1 MSFGKFLTSIPN
13 NFSKFI
19 KIDDAIR
26 ELSEL
31 IRQLLGAPANTDMT
45 GSIISSVNSAGRI
58 TGDINFMKD
67 GSSPPNINLY
77 DEDSNLV
84 GNLVLTESGYGGRM
98 TWKLYDDDGADADY
112 PLDLTRSLH
121 EGACALI
128 PKLGQSI
135 EIGSNMTT
143 VDGSYKIVRLKC
155 LSRSGTPVLEV
166 ASKIPGDTSFDV
178 INRLDLVTGFWER
191 SETKVGWVGYVNGQ
205 VISTGGQWYTLGLV
219 EQLAQNCSYPVS
231 GQVKITEPGLYFA
244 TLSMVDGGV
253 TGPASGAIG
262 VFLSGSQLGNPVG
275 SSNPGGGMD
284 GFYIPSG
291 ASSVE
296 VAASVTI
303 PINISLGSGDT
314 YVVPAMKISSGSGM
328 TPNFQFSLARV
339 GGFFDES

>member
-58 TGDINFMKD
+58 TGNIDFMD
-67 GSSPPNINLY
+67 SGSPPNINLY
-77 DEDSNLV
+77 DEDSNLI
-84 GNLVLTESGYGGRM
+84 GNLILTESGYGGRM
-98 TWKLYDDDGADADY
+98 TWKLYDADGADADY
-112 PLDLTRSLH
+112 PLDLMRSLY
-121 EGACALI
+121 EGAYALI

-135 EIGSNMTT
+135 EIGSSMTT
-143 VDGSYKIVRLKC
+143 IDGSYKIVRLKC

-166 ASKIPGDTSFDV
+166 ASKIPGDTGFDV
-178 INRLDLVTGFWER
+178 INRMDLDTGFWER
-191 SETKVGWVGYVNGQ
+191 SETKVGWVGYVNEQ
-205 VISTGGQWYTLGLV
+205 AIAPGGQWYTLGLI

-244 TLSMVDGGV
+244 TLSMKDGSVAGE
-253 TGPASGAIG
+253 ASGAIG
-262 VFLSGSQLGNPVG
+262 IFIGGSSFGNPIG
-275 SSNPGGGMD
+275 SSNPGLGMD
-284 GFYIPSG
+284 GYYLPSG
-291 ASSVE
+291 VTGKE
-296 VAASVTI
+296 VSASVTV
-303 PINISLGSGDT
+303 PINISVGSGDV
-314 YVVPAMKISSGSGM
+314 YVAPAMKIVDGSSM